1 MAEVVKFP
9 GTTVLPMSVRSVLD
23 AAPDD
28 LGIALVV
35 GKAADDTL
43 YLAGTTSD
51 LAEVMLLLERAK
63 AFTLKMVE
71 DNSGQ
76 RFV

>member
-9 GTTVLPMSVRSVLD
+9 GTTVLPLSVRTVLD

-43 YLAGTTSD
+43 YLADDQRSGRGHAAS
-51 LAEVMLLLERAK
+51 RA
-63 AFTLKMVE
+63 
-71 DNSGQ
+71 GQ
-76 RFV
+76 GFHAQDG